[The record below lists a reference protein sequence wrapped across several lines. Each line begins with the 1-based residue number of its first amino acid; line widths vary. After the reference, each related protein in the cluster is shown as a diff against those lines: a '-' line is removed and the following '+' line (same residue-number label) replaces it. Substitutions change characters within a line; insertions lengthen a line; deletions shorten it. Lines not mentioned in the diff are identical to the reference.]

1 MAEAKTCR
9 PGKPVVGGCAFR
21 GAKMALQPITD
32 ALHLIHGPI
41 VCQGHGWDSRPT
53 ESDGSTLHRLALS
66 TDTGEL
72 DIIFGGDARLA
83 KTLEALVARH
93 DPPAIFVYQTCLPGM
108 TGDDIEAVCRAATEK
123 LGRPIL
129 AVDAP
134 GFSGGK
140 LTGAGKAAQVLLDE
154 VIGTRE
160 PNYWTATDVVLI
172 GDYNVAGEA
181 RQISEL
187 LDGAGF
193 RVMASIPGG
202 GRFSDIAGAHRA
214 QLALSHCSQSLGDLG
229 EKFSARWNIPH
240 IAGSFYGA
248 EQTSRTLRAA
258 AERLVEKGAPRLF
271 LARCKEFVARQE
283 MRLDWRLSPLRKI
296 LAGKRALLMTG
307 GVKTWSLTRA
317 LKGFGMEVVGCTANK
332 TTAGDRALLREA
344 LRDGGVLHESL
355 PLAEL
360 RALLAGGGVDIV
372 LGGGGAR
379 HEVVAAGLPW
389 IEINHERRM
398 ALTGYEGAYALA
410 SSMAGALSRPS
421 VRALREA
428 APW

>member
-1 MAEAKTCR
+1 MEAKTTCG
-9 PGKPVVGGCAFR
+9 PGKPVTGSCAFR

-41 VCQGHGWDSRPT
+41 VCQGHGWESRPT
-53 ESDGSTLHRLALS
+53 ESSGSTLHRLALS
-66 TDTGEL
+66 TDIGEL
-72 DIIFGGDARLA
+72 DVVFGGDARLS
-83 KTLEALVARH
+83 KTLEALVERY

-108 TGDDIEAVCRAATEK
+108 TGDDIDSVCRAATEK
-123 LGRPIL
+123 LRRPIL
-129 AVDAP
+129 AIDAP

-140 LTGAGKAAQVLLDE
+140 LAGARKAGRVLLDK
-154 VIGTRE
+154 VIGSLE
-160 PNYWTATDVVLI
+160 PNYSTATDVVLI

-181 RQISEL
+181 EQISRL

-202 GRFSDIAGAHRA
+202 GRFSEIAGAHRA
-214 QLALSHCSQSLGDLG
+214 QLALSHCSQALGDLG
-229 EKFSARWNIPH
+229 EQYSARWSVPH
-240 IAGSFYGA
+240 IEASFYGA
-248 EQTSRTLRAA
+248 AQTSKSLRAA
-258 AERLVEKGAPRLF
+258 AEKLVAKGAPRRF
-271 LARCKEFVARQE
+271 LAQCRSFIAHEE
-283 MRLDWRLSPLRKI
+283 MRLDWRLRPLRPH
-296 LAGKRALLMTG
+296 LSGKRALLMTG

-317 LKGFGMEVVGCTANK
+317 LNDFGMTVVGCTANK
-332 TTAGDRALLREA
+332 TTPKDRALLRDA
-344 LRDGGVLHESL
+344 LGDDGTLYDGL

-360 RALLAGGGVDIV
+360 RRLLAEGGVDIV

-379 HEVVAAGLPW
+379 FEVAAAGLPW

-410 SSMAGALSRPS
+410 SAIANAASRPS
-421 VRALREA
+421 WRDLRAA